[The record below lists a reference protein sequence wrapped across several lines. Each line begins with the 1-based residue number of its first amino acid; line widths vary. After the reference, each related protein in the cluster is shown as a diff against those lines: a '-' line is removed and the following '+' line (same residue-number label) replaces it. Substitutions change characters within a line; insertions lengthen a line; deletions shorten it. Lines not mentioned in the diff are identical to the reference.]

1 MSSSSTSFE
10 KGNNRVVNLRSSAL
24 IRHCDFN
31 LLGDSLEIELIK
43 FARKLSERVLKWKQV
58 KPLIVKDL
66 GRGRGLKMLSLGF
79 FTIKLSTCSG
89 SSKCMNGRS
98 NGEIAGCWR
107 VSKGAMNDE
116 WPNGRKRKTQIRES
130 DCDFERQLLLTRLWF
145 LRARARLLSS
155 SSVGSDGRG
164 HRCARVSDV
173 VVIVVMVVVVIVIP
187 PSPSSNALVAP
198 RPTISIIFFFLLFW
212 FYATNGTWID
222 FSRFSFHWF
231 LTTIFQMQPADEKK
245 LSSPGKWALTRLVD
259 HLRFDILRTFRKV

>member
-1 MSSSSTSFE
+1 MSSSSTSFV
-10 KGNNRVVNLRSSAL
+10 KGNNRRSSAL

-130 DCDFERQLLLTRLWF
+130 DCDFERQLLLTWLWF
-145 LRARARLLSS
+145 LRARSA
-155 SSVGSDGRG
+155 
-164 HRCARVSDV
+164 V
-173 VVIVVMVVVVIVIP
+173 VVIERRQWR
-187 PSPSSNALVAP
+187 P
-198 RPTISIIFFFLLFW
+198 RPPLRARLWRRRHRRYGRRS
-212 FYATNGTWID
+212 Y
-222 FSRFSFHWF
+222 RH
-231 LTTIFQMQPADEKK
+231 
-245 LSSPGKWALTRLVD
+245 SSVA
-259 HLRFDILRTFRKV
+259 